1 MQVSWRSEQTRSTSY
16 PPRLPVLTT
25 HTVLPGAVNV
35 WVLFPR
41 TYFFLPDTF
50 FRKKFSDRLR
60 TPPLIGSHRDKSHGS
75 FAPRKKKF
83 APRRRNSS
91 ETGPGPRRAVLARP
105 RRTHADPEIQ
115 QGQLQRTT
123 AQHRPWPGRPVPAG
137 RPDCTS
143 RFFPAMGN
151 EYSSCL
157 GCCGNDSDDTRLLKK
172 GLSSHS
178 DNVPNGVHTWSD
190 AASRL

>member
-1 MQVSWRSEQTRSTSY
+1 MNKQR
-16 PPRLPVLTT
+16 VLYSNRPTVT
-25 HTVLPGAVNV
+25 KVTVLLLLAKKSLLRPAE
-35 WVLFPR
+35 
-41 TYFFLPDTF
+41 FLW
-50 FRKKFSDRLR
+50 
-60 TPPLIGSHRDKSHGS
+60 
-75 FAPRKKKF
+75 
-83 APRRRNSS
+83 